1 MCLFLDLGGNRF
13 DRVIGCKDD
22 EEGCLIGC
30 FEVAVGLGWGGVY
43 DLVIWGGFDDTY
55 DLFIGVFDLVY
66 GLEEFEGVNL
76 SPFFWQLSKNLV

>member
-22 EEGCLIGC
+22 EEGCLMGC

-43 DLVIWGGFDDTY
+43 DLVI
-55 DLFIGVFDLVY
+55 
-66 GLEEFEGVNL
+66 
-76 SPFFWQLSKNLV
+76 